1 VSAESAG
8 PVPSKRRGRP
18 QQFPRDPTSLSGE
31 TISVDHRVAWLLS
44 VSRILGARPDLAQ
57 REAFVAALDGVGVKA
72 DATRISRWESG
83 QQRVPDR
90 VVETYELVLGLP
102 SGHLRAPVLGLRRAY
117 GAGPAGSTNLT
128 VFADPATELED
139 AVEQAM
145 TGTAD
150 GETWLR
156 LSGALTRVANVY
168 LPQQVWAAV
177 VGPLVSELQRSSGTG
192 HLLRR
197 EAAAVLVRS
206 RVAQRHVLRALGE
219 QVMDP
224 DVQVIGPALSL
235 LGEVSGT
242 ASSEL
247 VLRLLA
253 SENAILRHS
262 ATSVAVT
269 KAGRGHFSEAALDQL
284 EAHAIRG
291 ISRHPGAAHA
301 LDAIELTAHLEE
313 AGYQRV
319 LALARDRDL
328 RTHQALVT
336 TRAMSEIIPSDQA
349 RTITRELSATVQAA
363 APAPFGLEPDPM
375 LERLLREAL
384 FHANKQRRFHA
395 AVFLAT
401 SPYARPIANAC
412 RELALGPSETVAA
425 RAWTLLGRIG
435 PETGSAGTIH
445 LALAEPRPTVRSRAL
460 LNVGVSRERLGAYDA
475 DGLVDLATSTDSPDL
490 AHAAS
495 FALGMQGARQLQELA
510 ARNDHPS
517 GAAAAWWLRTGP
529 AIWDEPSSGGR
540 LHVPS
545 PR

>member
-1 VSAESAG
+1 MVSAEAAD
-8 PVPSKRRGRP
+8 PAPSKRRGRP

-31 TISVDHRVAWLLS
+31 SISVEHRVAWLLS
-44 VSRILGARPDLAQ
+44 VSRILGGRPELAQ
-57 REAFVAALDGVGVKA
+57 REAFVAALETVGVKA

-83 QQRVPDR
+83 PHRVPDR
-90 VVETYELVLGLP
+90 IVESYEMLLCLDP
-102 SGHLRAPVLGLRRAY
+102 GHLRAPILGLRRAY
-117 GAGPAGSTNLT
+117 GAGATAGTNPT
-128 VFADPATELED
+128 AFADPAAELED
-139 AVEQAM
+139 SIERAI

-156 LSGALTRVANVY
+156 LAGALTRVANVY

-177 VGPLVSELQRSSGTG
+177 VGPLISELPRSSGTG

-206 RVAQRHVLRALGE
+206 PVAQRHVLLALGE

-224 DVQVIGPALSL
+224 AVQVIGPALSL
-235 LGEVSGT
+235 LSEVSGT

-253 SENAILRHS
+253 SENPVLRHS

-269 KAGRGHFSEAALDQL
+269 KAERGHFSDAALDQL
-284 EAHAIRG
+284 EAHAVRG

-319 LALARDRDL
+319 LALARDQ
-328 RTHQALVT
+328 RTQQALVT

-349 RTITRELSATVQAA
+349 RTITREMSATVQAA

-401 SPYARPIANAC
+401 SPYTRAIADAC
-412 RELALGPSETVAA
+412 RELALCPNETVAA

-435 PETGSAGTIH
+435 PETGSVSATH
-445 LALAEPRPTVRSRAL
+445 LALAEPRPTVRARAL
-460 LNVGVSRERLGAYDA
+460 LNVGVSRERLGAAEA
-475 DGLVDLATSTDSPDL
+475 DGLVDLATSTDSPDV

-517 GAAAAWWLRTGP
+517 GAAAGWWLRAGP
-529 AIWDEPSSGGR
+529 AIWDGPSPRGG

>member
-1 VSAESAG
+1 MVSAEAAD
-8 PVPSKRRGRP
+8 PAPSKRRGRP

-31 TISVDHRVAWLLS
+31 TISVEHRVAWLLS
-44 VSRILGARPDLAQ
+44 VSRILGARTDLAQ
-57 REAFVAALDGVGVKA
+57 REAFVAALDKVGVKA

-83 QQRVPDR
+83 PHRVPDR
-90 VVETYELVLGLP
+90 VVESYEMVLGLDR
-102 SGHLRAPVLGLRRAY
+102 GHLRAPILGLRRAY
-117 GAGPAGSTNLT
+117 GAGATAGTNPT
-128 VFADPATELED
+128 VFADPAAELED
-139 AVEQAM
+139 SIERAI

-156 LSGALTRVANVY
+156 LAGALTRVANVY

-177 VGPLVSELQRSSGTG
+177 VGPLISELPRSSGTG

-206 RVAQRHVLRALGE
+206 PVAQRHVLLALGE

-224 DVQVIGPALSL
+224 AVQVIGPALSL
-235 LGEVSGT
+235 LSEVSGT

-253 SENAILRHS
+253 SENPVLRHS

-269 KAGRGHFSEAALDQL
+269 KAERGHFSEAALDQL
-284 EAHAIRG
+284 EAHAVRG

-319 LALARDRDL
+319 LALARDQ
-328 RTHQALVT
+328 RTQQALVT

-349 RTITRELSATVQAA
+349 RTITREMSATVQAA

-401 SPYARPIANAC
+401 SPYARAIADAC
-412 RELALGPSETVAA
+412 RELALSPNETVAA

-435 PETGSAGTIH
+435 PETGSVSATH
-445 LALAEPRPTVRSRAL
+445 LALAEPRPTVRARAL
-460 LNVGVSRERLGAYDA
+460 LNVGVSRERLGAAEA
-475 DGLVDLATSTDSPDL
+475 DGLVDLATSTDSPDV

-517 GAAAAWWLRTGP
+517 GAAAGWWLRAGP
-529 AIWDEPSSGGR
+529 AIWDGPSPRG

>member
-1 VSAESAG
+1 MVSAEAAD
-8 PVPSKRRGRP
+8 PAPSKRRGRP

-31 TISVDHRVAWLLS
+31 TISVEHRIAWMLS

-57 REAFVAALDGVGVKA
+57 REAFVAALELVGVKA
-72 DATRISRWESG
+72 DATRISRWETG
-83 QQRVPDR
+83 PHRVPDR
-90 VVETYELVLGLP
+90 VVESYEMVLGLDP
-102 SGHLRAPVLGLRRAY
+102 GHLRAPILGLRRAY
-117 GAGPAGSTNLT
+117 GAGATAATNPT
-128 VFADPATELED
+128 VLADPAAELED
-139 AVEQAM
+139 SIERAI

-156 LSGALTRVANVY
+156 LAGALTRVANVY

-177 VGPLVSELQRSSGTG
+177 VGPLISELPRSSGTG

-206 RVAQRHVLRALGE
+206 PVAQRHVLLALGE

-224 DVQVIGPALSL
+224 AVQVIGPALSL
-235 LGEVSGT
+235 LSEVSGT

-253 SENAILRHS
+253 SDNPVLRHS

-269 KAGRGHFSEAALDQL
+269 KAERGHFSEAALDQL
-284 EAHAIRG
+284 EAHAVRG

-319 LALARDRDL
+319 LALARDQ
-328 RTHQALVT
+328 RTQQALVT

-349 RTITRELSATVQAA
+349 RTITREMSATVQAA

-401 SPYARPIANAC
+401 SPYARAIADAC
-412 RELALGPSETVAA
+412 RELALSPNETVAA

-435 PETGSAGTIH
+435 PETGSVSATH
-445 LALAEPRPTVRSRAL
+445 LALTEPRPTVRARAL
-460 LNVGVSRERLGAYDA
+460 LNVGVSRERLGAAEA
-475 DGLVDLATSTDSPDL
+475 DGLVDLATSTDSPDV

-517 GAAAAWWLRTGP
+517 GAAAGWWLRAGP
-529 AIWDEPSSGGR
+529 AIWDGPSPRGR

>member
-1 VSAESAG
+1 MVSAEAAD
-8 PVPSKRRGRP
+8 PAPSKRRGRP

-31 TISVDHRVAWLLS
+31 TISVEHRVAWLLS
-44 VSRILGARPDLAQ
+44 VSRILGGRPELAQ
-57 REAFVAALDGVGVKA
+57 REAFVGALETVGVKA

-83 QQRVPDR
+83 PHRVPDR
-90 VVETYELVLGLP
+90 VVESYEMVLGLDP
-102 SGHLRAPVLGLRRAY
+102 GHLRAPILGLRRAY
-117 GAGPAGSTNLT
+117 GAGATAGTNPT
-128 VFADPATELED
+128 VFADPAAELED
-139 AVEQAM
+139 SIERAI

-156 LSGALTRVANVY
+156 LAGALTRVANVY

-177 VGPLVSELQRSSGTG
+177 VGPLISELPRSSGTG

-206 RVAQRHVLRALGE
+206 PVAQRHVLLALGE

-224 DVQVIGPALSL
+224 AVQVIGPALSL

-253 SENAILRHS
+253 SENPVLRHS

-269 KAGRGHFSEAALDQL
+269 KAERGHFSEAALDQL
-284 EAHAIRG
+284 EAHAVRG

-319 LALARDRDL
+319 LALARDQ
-328 RTHQALVT
+328 RTQQALVT

-349 RTITRELSATVQAA
+349 RTITREMSATVQAA

-395 AVFLAT
+395 AVLLAT
-401 SPYARPIANAC
+401 SPYARAIADAC
-412 RELALGPSETVAA
+412 RELALCPNETVAA

-435 PETGSAGTIH
+435 PETGSVSATH
-445 LALAEPRPTVRSRAL
+445 LALAEPRPTVRARAL
-460 LNVGVSRERLGAYDA
+460 LNVGVSRERLGAAEA
-475 DGLVDLATSTDSPDL
+475 DGLVDLATSTDSPDV

-517 GAAAAWWLRTGP
+517 GAAAGWWLRAGP
-529 AIWDEPSSGGR
+529 AIWDGPSPRGG